1 MTTDR
6 GARTNGFDPDL
17 GQEFVAPPDPE
28 REEALRIL
36 NELLTRNDLDKDGY
50 DRAREAMKR
59 LRPGGSTQ
67 GAVVHPLIE
76 ALRNTR
82 QPDTALAAL
91 EAELVERRPLRV
103 ETWGGA
109 KEPERTWLMIDWIP
123 VGRCTILAGP
133 GGLGKSRLML
143 QLAVGVASGGGE
155 DGEWIFGANPNELV
169 LGEDVRGGAPVV
181 YASWED
187 EPSEQRRRLAAIQGN
202 TAAWCTPAKLQ
213 HLFLVDMVSEG
224 ATWGRTDPTY
234 GASSDLL
241 PAGAKLRRLAE
252 QKRAKLLV
260 LDSVAAAYADNEN
273 DRGRVRSFVA
283 SWDGWAQAHDCAV
296 VIVAHPPKSG
306 DPFSGSTDWLN
317 AARAGITFT
326 KEKIGPK
333 PKAQAPDDREEGW
346 KLALVKANYSANE
359 GYPVRLDK
367 DIKDGVRWRVEGEWP
382 PGAGNDN

>member
-1 MTTDR
+1 MT
-6 GARTNGFDPDL
+6 L
-17 GQEFVAPPDPE
+17 IWGQEIVAPPDQG

-36 NELLTRNDLDKDGY
+36 NELLTRSDLDKDGY

-59 LRPGGSTQ
+59 LRPGGETQ
-67 GAVVHPLIE
+67 GALVHPLISD
-76 ALRNTR
+76 LRNAR
-82 QPDTALAAL
+82 QPETALAAL

-103 ETWGGA
+103 ETWGGE
-109 KEPERTWLMIDWIP
+109 KEPERSWLMIDWIP
-123 VGRCTILAGP
+123 VGRCTIIAGP

-143 QLAVGVASGGGE
+143 QLAVGVASGGGD
-155 DGEWIFGANPNELV
+155 DGEWISGTNHDELA
-169 LGEDVRGGAPVV
+169 LGVAVRGGAPVV

-202 TAAWCTPAKLQ
+202 AAAWCTPSKLQ
-213 HLFLVDMVSEG
+213 QLFLADMVSEG
-224 ATWGRTDPTY
+224 ATWGSSDATY
-234 GASSDLL
+234 GAASDLL

-252 QKRAKLLV
+252 QKEAKLLV

-306 DPFSGSTDWLN
+306 DSFSGSTDWLN

-333 PKAQAPDDREEGW
+333 PKGQDNREEGW
-346 KLALVKANYSANE
+346 KLALVKANYTANE
-359 GYPVRLDK
+359 GHPVRLDK
-367 DIKDGVRWRVEGEWP
+367 DTKNGVRWRVEGEWP
-382 PGAGNDN
+382 PESGQ